1 VKYRKHKKTNRG
13 AAQNGKGE
21 KNNNN
26 TNSVSNNS
34 NNNNSNPT
42 TNMNLSSLTLSN
54 SSINTNNSNGQ
65 SQQNNSRDG
74 SRDGNSNTMLPP
86 HPGNILMQALT
97 SPNEGI
103 PRRREHVMPF
113 DQAANMIN
121 ALVQCDNFHDIAAL
135 HVSVMLHYYSLFLCT
150 NHYHISLAEEISH
163 WDVRCSVGVVWA
175 NESFDPVRKKNE
187 LRKR

>member
-21 KNNNN
+21 KSNNN
-26 TNSVSNNS
+26 TNSVSNNN

-54 SSINTNNSNGQ
+54 SSINSINTNNSNGQ

-150 NHYHISLAEEISH
+150 IITTSL
-163 WDVRCSVGVVWA
+163 WQ
-175 NESFDPVRKKNE
+175 RK
-187 LRKR
+187 